1 MLGFLI
7 GHSWLIINFVR
18 CFRVFLSD
26 IWGGQDAQPT
36 RFYGFYPRKVFVDYL
51 LAVQAAQTTQANPVE
66 SDFPSAFG
74 KTP

>member
-7 GHSWLIINFVR
+7 CHSWLIINFVR

-26 IWGGQDAQPT
+26 FGAGKMPSPQD
-36 RFYGFYPRKVFVDYL
+36 FYGFYPRKVFVDYL
-51 LAVQAAQTTQANPVE
+51 LAVQAAQMTEANPAE
-66 SDFPSAFG
+66 SDFPSAFR